1 MNVNHELNHNLT
13 RQELNQQLNLKTT
26 HSKLLKIHQLRTLR
40 EILVANPEAL
50 TAFHILMDERHE
62 RAEVNS
68 KQALEISR
76 KEALIK
82 KLEGFVD
89 LSNSEILNLGKFIWS
104 ALKKTGLERKNEL
117 FKHDLDTSLKQEAR
131 RQGYYNVGW
140 DKVQNSWRILGQF
153 SSKVVSMFENKLN
166 KGDVVGAI
174 NIAILEADRGLAIA
188 HEAIEN
194 LQAAQEK
201 LNNITD
207 EALSKYP
214 LL

>member
-1 MNVNHELNHNLT
+1 VNLNVNTKLNHNLT

-50 TAFHILMDERHE
+50 TAFHLLMDERHE

-89 LSNSEILNLGKFIWS
+89 PSNSEILNLGKFIWS
-104 ALKKTGLERKNEL
+104 ALKKTGQERKNEL
-117 FKHDLDTSLKQEAR
+117 LKHDLVHKEDYNTSVGDLKGTIEHQNEVMQE
-131 RQGYYNVGW
+131 Q
-140 DKVQNSWRILGQF
+140 
-153 SSKVVSMFENKLN
+153 ME
-166 KGDVVGAI
+166 
-174 NIAILEADRGLAIA
+174 IAIKKIKDLEATIDSQKSQLSF
-188 HEAIEN
+188 IEN
-194 LQAAQEK
+194 YIVNNYGQQEWK
-201 LNNITD
+201 TIKSYIQN
-207 EALSKYP
+207 
-214 LL
+214 